1 MTTNINNK
9 TAEGFIREMDAALDI
24 GDWQTAQEISIE
36 AARHYPDNREI
47 YRYAYILTTSK
58 VTVSQSDPKKR
69 KNIQASRQWMR
80 KNWQKYR
87 GNWVAV
93 KAGELLATAKSFDE
107 LVVQLEKTQGTLLTV
122 IH

>member
-1 MTTNINNK
+1 MATNINNK
-9 TAEGFIREMDAALDI
+9 TAECFIREMDAALDI
-24 GDWQTAQEISIE
+24 GDWQSAQEISIE

-47 YRYAYILTTSK
+47 YRYAYILAPSK
-58 VTVSQSDPKKR
+58 VTVSPSDPEKR

-107 LVVQLEKTQGTLLTV
+107 LVVQLENTQGTLLTV